1 MEETTIAYT
10 FMSAQINE
18 IATALSEFQGSIK
31 QPKLSKEVKVATR
44 TGSNYKFRYADL
56 SACMEASREGLK
68 ANGLAVVQMIDN
80 DRLITLLT
88 HKSGQWFQSVVN
100 IRNANNL
107 AYQDLGSA
115 ITYLKRY
122 SFCGI
127 LGIVADDDDDAN
139 RACGNQAVFSE
150 PKQPQQQG
158 RTIADIAKSLDPEKE
173 LDLINALD
181 EVAKATT
188 KDSLTDI
195 YKRYKTLYDSTP
207 LLKDCL
213 SARRK
218 ELGI

>member
-1 MEETTIAYT
+1 MDAIINAHT
-10 FMSAQINE
+10 FMSQQINE

-31 QPKLSKEVKVATR
+31 QPKLSKEVKVATK
-44 TGSNYKFRYADL
+44 TGSSYKFRYADL

-88 HKSGQWFQSVVN
+88 HKSGQWFQSVIN

-115 ITYLKRY
+115 ITYLKRD
-122 SFCGI
+122 SFCAI

-139 RACGNQAVFSE
+139 RACGNQAVFSD
-150 PKQPQQQG
+150 PKPQQG
-158 RTIADIAKSLDPEKE
+158 RTIADVVKSLDPEKE

-181 EVAKATT
+181 EVAKATN
-188 KDSLTDI
+188 KDALADI
-195 YKRYKTLYDSTP
+195 YKRYKTLYDNTP

>member
-1 MEETTIAYT
+1 M
-10 FMSAQINE
+10 
-18 IATALSEFQGSIK
+18 
-31 QPKLSKEVKVATR
+31 ATR
-44 TGSNYKFRYADL
+44 QGSNYKFRYADL

-88 HKSGQWFQSVVN
+88 HKSGQWFQSVIS

-122 SFCGI
+122 SFCAI

-181 EVAKATT
+181 EVAKAPS
-188 KDSLTDI
+188 KDSLTDN
-195 YKRYKTLYDSTP
+195 YKRYKALYDSTP

>member
-1 MEETTIAYT
+1 MDAIINAHT

-31 QPKLSKEVKVATR
+31 QPKLSKEVKVATK
-44 TGSNYKFRYADL
+44 TGGSYKFRYADL

-88 HKSGQWFQSVVN
+88 HKSGQWFQSVIN

-122 SFCGI
+122 SFCAI

-139 RACGNQAVFSE
+139 RACGNQAVFSD
-150 PKQPQQQG
+150 PKPQQQG

-181 EVAKATT
+181 EVAKATN
-188 KDSLTDI
+188 KDALADI
-195 YKRYKTLYDSTP
+195 YKRYKTLYDNTP

-213 SARRK
+213 SARKK
-218 ELGI
+218 ELGV

>member
-1 MEETTIAYT
+1 MEETTIAHR
-10 FMSAQINE
+10 FMSAEINE

-31 QPKLSKEVKVATR
+31 QPKLTKEVKVATR
-44 TGSNYKFRYADL
+44 QGGNYKFRYADL
-56 SACMEASREGLK
+56 SACMEASRECLK

-88 HKSGQWFQSVVN
+88 HKSGQWFQSVIS

-122 SFCGI
+122 SFCAI

-150 PKQPQQQG
+150 PKQQG
-158 RTIADIAKSLDPEKE
+158 RTITDIVKSLDPDKE

-181 EVAKATT
+181 EVAKATS
-188 KDSLTDI
+188 KDALTDI
-195 YKRYKTLYDSTP
+195 YKRYKALYDSTP

>member
-1 MEETTIAYT
+1 MEETTIAHT

-31 QPKLSKEVKVATR
+31 QPKLTKEVKVATR
-44 TGSNYKFRYADL
+44 QGSNYKFRYADL

-88 HKSGQWFQSVVN
+88 HKSGQWFQSVIS

-122 SFCGI
+122 SFCAI

-181 EVAKATT
+181 EVAKATS
-188 KDSLTDI
+188 KDALTDI
-195 YKRYKTLYDSTP
+195 YKRYKVLYDNTP

>member
-1 MEETTIAYT
+1 MEETTIAHT
-10 FMSAQINE
+10 FMSEQINE

-88 HKSGQWFQSVVN
+88 HKSGQWFQSVIS

-122 SFCGI
+122 SFCAI

-181 EVAKATT
+181 EVAKATS
-188 KDSLTDI
+188 KDALTDI
-195 YKRYKTLYDSTP
+195 YKRYKVLYDSTP

>member
-1 MEETTIAYT
+1 MEETTIAHA

-88 HKSGQWFQSVVN
+88 HKSGQWFQSVIS

-122 SFCGI
+122 SFCAI

-158 RTIADIAKSLDPEKE
+158 RTIADIAKSLDPDKE

-181 EVAKATT
+181 EVAKATS
-188 KDSLTDI
+188 KDALTDI
-195 YKRYKTLYDSTP
+195 YKRYKVLYDNTP

>member
-1 MEETTIAYT
+1 MEETTIAHT

-31 QPKLSKEVKVATR
+31 QPKLSTEVNVTTR
-44 TGSNYKFRYADL
+44 TGSNYKFCYADL

-88 HKSGQWFQSVVN
+88 HKSGQWFKSVTS

-122 SFCGI
+122 SFCAI

-139 RACGNQAVFSE
+139 RACGNQAVFNE

-181 EVAKATT
+181 EVAKATS

-195 YKRYKTLYDSTP
+195 YKRYKALYDSTP